1 MMINVSFSNFLVY
14 MFVLARMS
22 GMILFNPIFSRRNIP
37 ATLKAGL
44 ALVLTFVTA
53 GTMLGTELQ
62 INSAIEFIYTALK
75 ELAVG
80 WVYGF
85 ILQLFLSVV
94 IMAGEVMDMQM
105 GLGMA
110 KVYDPSSNVQMPLM
124 GSLLNILFFL
134 LFFLT
139 DCHLTIIKMTIL
151 SFQVIPVGSNI
162 FNFAIGSYIAT
173 LFSGILALAL
183 KLALPI
189 IAIEIITDASMG
201 ILMKAIPQIN
211 VFVLNIQTKVLVGIL
226 VLFILTVPMAS
237 FIDSIIS
244 NSFTTMEQALKLL
257 ASS

>member
-1 MMINVSFSNFLVY
+1 MMIDVSFSNFYVY
-14 MFVLARMS
+14 MLVLARMS
-22 GMILFNPIFSRRNIP
+22 GMIMFNPILSRRNIP
-37 ATLKAGL
+37 AALKGGI

-53 GTMLGTELQ
+53 GTMLGTNIQ
-62 INSAIEFIYTALK
+62 INSAIEFVYTALK

-85 ILQLFLSVV
+85 ILQMFISVV
-94 IMAGEVMDMQM
+94 LMAGEVMDMQM

-110 KVYDPSSNVQMPLM
+110 KVYDPSSNVQMPLS

-134 LFFLT
+134 LFFLS

-151 SFQVIPVGSNI
+151 SFQIIPVGAGT
-162 FNFAIGSYIAT
+162 FNFEIGSYIAT
-173 LFSGILALAL
+173 LFSGILTLAL
-183 KLALPI
+183 KLALPV

-211 VFVLNIQTKVLVGIL
+211 VFVLNIQTKVLVGML

-237 FIDSIIS
+237 FIDAIIS

-257 ASS
+257 AAH